1 MAVRVVDIDVTSVN
15 RKVPKSTLEMI
26 EAVSQHYGHAGPAFI
41 ERLIA
46 EGVHQKVDELKRGID
61 TLATG
66 FAGDADS
73 AVTRSA
79 RPFAILQMAGE
90 MARAF
95 GLLPEQVD
103 VAKAT
108 KWAWDRFQQSADAT
122 ALDPKAQAVGKI
134 RTWLAERWGSS
145 VRNVEDDNP
154 NREVLAWFDKEHVYI
169 PDHRIVEAAG
179 RVLKEQEIIKA
190 LDEAG
195 FIAKRKSK
203 DVRHV
208 D

>member
-1 MAVRVVDIDVTSVN
+1 
-15 RKVPKSTLEMI
+15 
-26 EAVSQHYGHAGPAFI
+26 
-41 ERLIA
+41 
-46 EGVHQKVDELKRGID
+46 
-61 TLATG
+61 
-66 FAGDADS
+66 
-73 AVTRSA
+73 
-79 RPFAILQMAGE
+79 MAGE

-108 KWAWDRFQQSADAT
+108 KWAWDRFQRSADAT

-179 RVLKEQEIIKA
+179 RALKEQEIIKA

-208 D
+208 DYIPKIGRGVKAYALPRSEFGRPYDASSDYPFRTYMGGRA